1 MARFLFFLFTPLYG
15 LYRERIKL
23 YTYSLIALFL
33 VTPIFSLVY
42 QGFLNVTYAD
52 LFFRGSLVGIFAVF
66 ATIQFVEDLKKI
78 FIIKSM
84 ISILGISLL
93 FSLMRRDSDLSFW
106 AHWIITFINSSI
118 MIPVIYFI
126 KGKIKKQH

>member
-1 MARFLFFLFTPLYG
+1 MIELIKERSDNMKS
-15 LYRERIKL
+15 ERIKL
-23 YTYSLIALFL
+23 YTYSLVALFL

-42 QGFLNVTYAD
+42 QGFSNVTYGD
-52 LFFRGSLVGIFAVF
+52 LFFRVSLVGILAVF

-93 FSLMRRDSDLSFW
+93 FSLIRRDSDLSFW

>member
-1 MARFLFFLFTPLYG
+1 MKS
-15 LYRERIKL
+15 ERIKL

-118 MIPVIYFI
+118 MILVIYFI